1 MPRQRQVRKSRVQP
15 ESKTKPVPP
24 KPTLTRSSTVTVD
37 PREPRPVIQAPEP
50 ELQPVLSSSD
60 FDDCDGGGFEPVEQE
75 TKFRNLWFIADCK
88 LSQEIRDQ
96 LIEDYSNIRSFNRR
110 LFANRSPETLCTGYG
125 VQHMWCDITDPD
137 ALEYVRQY
145 VKANEAFTTILVRRC
160 MKNAKN
166 QRWIKD
172 LEAIDGAIDISMRV
186 KDLNKIESLTFDGLV
201 EQLENAINITP
212 PASTIGMLT
221 ACSRSLLKK
230 KR

>member
-1 MPRQRQVRKSRVQP
+1 MPRQRQIRKSRVQP
-15 ESKTKPVPP
+15 QEPSLPKPRLVRASSAVAESKQTPQAPVP
-24 KPTLTRSSTVTVD
+24 D
-37 PREPRPVIQAPEP
+37 IE
-50 ELQPVLSSSD
+50 PVLSSKD
-60 FDDCDGGGFEPVEQE
+60 FDDKDGGFYEPVEPE

-110 LFANRSPETLCTGYG
+110 LFANRSPATLRDEYG
-125 VQHMWCDITDPD
+125 VEHMWCNITDAD

-145 VKANEAFTTILVRRC
+145 VKANDAFTTILVRRC

-172 LEAIDGAIDISMRV
+172 LESIDGAIDVSLRV